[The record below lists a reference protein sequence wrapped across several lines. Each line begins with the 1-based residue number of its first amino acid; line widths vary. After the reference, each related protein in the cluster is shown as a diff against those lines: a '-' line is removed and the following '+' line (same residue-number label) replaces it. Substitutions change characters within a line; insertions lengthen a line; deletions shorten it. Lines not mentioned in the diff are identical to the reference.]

1 MGVRG
6 SAWAVALGVLAFLAR
21 VEGHG
26 RMNFPAGRSTAW
38 RHGFG
43 TPVNYNDDELNC
55 GGLGVRTRSN
65 TACFMMFRLFYLSV
79 VFVPVCFCIQRFFYF
94 YSFII
99 FLNFFSS
106 LCNVSLVLS
115 YYDDFIRYIA
125 ITNWNKC
132 TYIVSR
138 KNTLFL
144 FNF

>member
-1 MGVRG
+1 MFYDV
-6 SAWAVALGVLAFLAR
+6 SLVLFVCGLCTSLFLY
-21 VEGHG
+21 
-26 RMNFPAGRSTAW
+26 S
-38 RHGFG
+38 
-43 TPVNYNDDELNC
+43 
-55 GGLGVRTRSN
+55 
-65 TACFMMFRLFYLSV
+65 MFY
-79 VFVPVCFCIQRFFYF
+79 FYF

-125 ITNWNKC
+125 ITNWNEC

-144 FNF
+144 FNFEIVPVSFSFFISDVQHFIVDFVSLH